1 MSGGSF
7 PREQRGEVSE
17 KITRRKLGEVRDDR
31 TDWKRVDALT
41 DTDIARAIKDDP
53 DTFNVD
59 RDWFQQAM
67 VLRPAQDKEPVTV
80 RLDSDMLAWFR
91 RQGRGYQTRINAILR
106 AYYEAHRGNHSR
118 R

>member
-1 MSGGSF
+1 M
-7 PREQRGEVSE
+7 SE
-17 KITRRKLGEVRDDR
+17 KITARRLREKRKGE

-41 DTDIARAIKDDP
+41 DADIAKAIQNDP
-53 DTFNVD
+53 DTLEVD
-59 RDWFQQAM
+59 REWFRTAM

-106 AYYEAHRGNHSR
+106 AYYEAQRSQHSG
-118 R
+118 